1 MKIENMVLGPLA
13 NNVYLIEGPDGVV
26 VVDPSCEP
34 GRIVEALGERP
45 VAAIVLTHAHW
56 DHVGAAKALRD
67 ATGAPV
73 VATSVD
79 APVIA
84 GEQPFLTGSEFEP
97 CPVDMVVEDGQRVDL
112 GGLPWKV
119 LVTPGHTP
127 GSMCLYYAG
136 EGSDEDASEGVDGNV
151 GASADRPILVAGDTL
166 FRGAHG
172 RTDFKGGSQRDM
184 LESLRRLAALPDETL
199 VLPGHNEL
207 TTIGTEK
214 LWIA

>member
-1 MKIENMVLGPLA
+1 MKIENMILGPLA
-13 NNVYLIEGPDGVV
+13 NNVYLIEGPEGVV
-26 VVDPSCEP
+26 VVDPSCEAP
-34 GRIVEALGERP
+34 RIVEALGERP

-73 VATSVD
+73 VASSVD

-84 GEQPFLTGSEFEP
+84 GEQAYLTDSEFEP
-97 CPVDMVVEDGQRVDL
+97 CPVDVVVEDGQRVEL
-112 GGLPWKV
+112 GGLPWQV

-127 GSMCLYYAG
+127 GSMCLYYTG
-136 EGSDEDASEGVDGNV
+136 EGAD
-151 GASADRPILVAGDTL
+151 DRPVLVAGDTL

-172 RTDFKGGSQRDM
+172 RTDFKGGSQKDM
-184 LESLRRLAALPDETL
+184 IESLRRLAQLPDETL

>member
-26 VVDPSCEP
+26 LVDPSCEP
-34 GRIVEALGERP
+34 ERIVEALGERP
-45 VAAIVLTHAHW
+45 VSAIVLTHAHW

-112 GGLPWKV
+112 GGLTWQV

-127 GSMCLYYAG
+127 GSMCLYCAG
-136 EGSDEDASEGVDGNV
+136 EGSDEDASEGADGNV

>member
-1 MKIENMVLGPLA
+1 MKIENMILGPLA
-13 NNVYLIEGPDGVV
+13 NNVYLIEGPEGVV
-26 VVDPSCEP
+26 VVDPSCEAA
-34 GRIVEALGERP
+34 RIREALGERS

-56 DHVGAAKALRD
+56 DHVGAAKELRD

-73 VATSVD
+73 VASSAD

-84 GEQPFLTGSEFEP
+84 GDEPFLTGSEFEP
-97 CPVDMVVEDGQRVDL
+97 CPVDVVVEDGQDVLL
-112 GGLPWKV
+112 GGLPWQV
-119 LVTPGHTP
+119 MVTPGHTP

-136 EGSDEDASEGVDGNV
+136 EGADAGAGEEGV
-151 GASADRPILVAGDTL
+151 DRPILIAGDTL

-184 LESLRRLAALPDETL
+184 LESLRRLKQLPDETL

-207 TTIGTEK
+207 TTIGSEK
-214 LWIA
+214 HWIA